1 MEPIVFVRG
10 LKKTLE
16 KKEILKGIG
25 FDVMPGEIYGF
36 LGPNGAGKT
45 TTMKCLLGLLRTDAG
60 EVRILGREGFPEEIR
75 ARVGFMPENTYLYK
89 HLTGRE
95 FVRFNGKFFNI
106 PKAELEKRVSEL
118 LARVG
123 LASAADR
130 PLASYSKGMLQRAG
144 LAQAIVNDP
153 EIVFL
158 DEPMSGLDPLGRRM
172 VKDLMLDLKKR
183 GTTVFFN
190 THVLSDVEE
199 ICDRFL
205 ILCGGS
211 VVEQGR
217 VEDLKEPLEDL
228 FVRRVKE
235 NSPKDFEVR

>member
-60 EVRILGREGFPEEIR
+60 EVRILGREGFPEEVR